1 MFIQAITNKLLQ
13 ELNGNSQSITF
24 RGGSLL
30 QVANDRF
37 EFKTVQNYYTVETT
51 EFIPVMLDFVSSP
64 KNIPNKEVYDWTVDI
79 TFGLTGENETELQ
92 DQRLAINEFRA
103 SLVNTPLS
111 TITIGSVVYNYVT
124 SATDISLV
132 RDVVIVNGKKRVL
145 VSMQVFLQSGID
157 TIFGNNRIVE
167 LRLNAAMQTYV
178 AIFPFE
184 FNILMVR
191 DTDSE
196 MELSKTNV
204 ESVARN
210 RTLSFTLKLFH
221 ENTTLFQEIIKD
233 IIGTVALNRTYKLRF
248 KIPENATA
256 FNEYTVLLVD
266 GSLSTAFGTQN
277 LLDITFKV
285 AYE

>member
-13 ELNGNSQSITF
+13 ELNSNTRGITF

-51 EFIPVMLDFVSSP
+51 EFIPVMFDFVSSP
-64 KNIPNKEVYDWTVDI
+64 KNIPNKEVYDWTIDI

-103 SLVNTPLS
+103 SLVNVPLS
-111 TITIGSVVYNYVT
+111 TITIGSIVYNYVT
-124 SATDISLV
+124 SATDISLT
-132 RDVVIVNGKKRVL
+132 RDVVIVNAKKRVL

-157 TIFGNNRIVE
+157 TIFGNNRLVE

-204 ESVARN
+204 ESIARN
-210 RTLSFTLKLFH
+210 RTLTFSLKLFH

-233 IIGTVALNRTYKLRF
+233 ILGTVALNRTYKLRF
-248 KIPENATA
+248 KIPENATV
-256 FNEYTVLLVD
+256 FTEYTVLLVD

-277 LLDITFKV
+277 LFDLTFKV

>member
-1 MFIQAITNKLLQ
+1 MFIEAITNKLLQ
-13 ELNGNSQSITF
+13 ALNTNTENITF

-37 EFKTVQNYYTVETT
+37 EFKTVQNYYSVDTT
-51 EFIPVMLDFVSSP
+51 EYIPVMFDFVSSP
-64 KNIPNKEVYDWTVDI
+64 KNIPNKEVYDWTI
-79 TFGLTGENETELQ
+79 NIQFGLTGENETELS
-92 DQRLAINEFRA
+92 DQRNAINSFRA
-103 SLVNTPLS
+103 SLVNTPLN
-111 TITIGSVVYNYVT
+111 TITIGSTIYNYVT
-124 SATDISLV
+124 SATDISLD
-132 RDVVIVNGKKRVL
+132 RDVVIINAKKRVL

-178 AIFPFE
+178 AISPFE

-196 MELSKTNV
+196 MELSKSNV
-204 ESVARN
+204 ESIARN
-210 RTLSFTLKLFH
+210 RTLTFSMK
-221 ENTTLFQEIIKD
+221 LFQENTVLFGEILKD
-233 IIGTVALNRTYKLRF
+233 IIGTATLNRTYKLRF
-248 KIPENATA
+248 KIPESATT
-256 FNEYTVLLVD
+256 FNEYTVLLTD

-277 LLDITFKV
+277 LLDLTFKV